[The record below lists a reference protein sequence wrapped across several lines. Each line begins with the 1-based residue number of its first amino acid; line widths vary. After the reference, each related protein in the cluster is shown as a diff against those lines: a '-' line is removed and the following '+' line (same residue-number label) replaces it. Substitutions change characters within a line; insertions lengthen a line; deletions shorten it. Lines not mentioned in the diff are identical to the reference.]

1 MKAASSSRPG
11 AKKVNS
17 KQPKEEE
24 PLSMRKESEIMSS
37 KNKKRAVMPT
47 QEDSN

>member
-1 MKAASSSRPG
+1 MKGASSTRG
-11 AKKVNS
+11 GKKVSS

-24 PLSMRKESEIMSS
+24 VPVSLKKESELLRS
-37 KNKKRAVMPT
+37 KNNKRAVMPT